1 MEVYR
6 ESGMKGKARD
16 LAILLAPS
24 IYFAQNKQTKS
35 TINVVSPIYLL
46 FHILPKCP
54 PILIKRHSLCG
65 DCHQNFSLGT
75 TTFEEHPPL
84 VT

>member
-6 ESGMKGKARD
+6 ESGMEEKACD
-16 LAILLAPS
+16 LAVLFVSFHIFLL
-24 IYFAQNKQTKS
+24 KQTNKKYNQCS
-35 TINVVSPIYLL
+35 LSNKPTYIV
-46 FHILPKCP
+46 PKCP
-54 PILIKRHSLCG
+54 PILIERHSRSG

-75 TTFEEHPPL
+75 ITFEEHPPL

>member
-6 ESGMKGKARD
+6 ESGMKGKACD
-16 LAILLAPS
+16 LAILFGSFHILLLKT
-24 IYFAQNKQTKS
+24 NKKYNQCSLSNIPT
-35 TINVVSPIYLL
+35 
-46 FHILPKCP
+46 HILPKCP

-84 VT
+84 VI